1 MATSRVSSQEE
12 ALRVLLD
19 QINAQEALLNELR
32 LSVTPIETEPS
43 PDPAAYYRQICCLT
57 ATYQSLT
64 NSQPYLPI
72 RDFVLP
78 DLLAIR
84 LTSQIIRETQVAINE
99 CEVSLQDV
107 KRRLE
112 EEQADNEDAKLI
124 QAEIKLRISSL
135 EQEIELN
142 TQKSPHD
149 LERESFLELERKK
162 NHYDNETTDLML
174 AFNSFIEQ
182 HLAHMLAVE
191 ELGGPIVGQ
200 IIEIHDEMLQGEF
213 NSQGKAKNAK
223 LHESKRQKRI
233 NQIWSTRPP
242 NEEKYDEKF
251 AAAAEMKNLIKELLN
266 KMADEST
273 NFPDAYIKL
282 QRESAA
288 ARFLVR
294 SKVAQFH
301 PKDASRLR
309 LIDFGNEIDD

>member
-1 MATSRVSSQEE
+1 MATSKVSSQEE
-12 ALRVLLD
+12 TLRALLD

-32 LSVTPIETEPS
+32 LLVTPVETEPCL
-43 PDPAAYYRQICCLT
+43 DPVAYHRQLCCLT
-57 ATYQSLT
+57 ATYRSLT

-72 RDFVLP
+72 GDFVLP

-84 LTSQIIRETQVAINE
+84 STSQVIRETQVAIND
-99 CEVSLQDV
+99 CELSLQDV

-135 EQEIELN
+135 EQEIKIN
-142 TQKSPHD
+142 NKKSPHD
-149 LERESFLELERKK
+149 LERENFLELQRKK
-162 NHYDNETTDLML
+162 NRYDNETTDLML

-182 HLAHMLAVE
+182 HLAPMLAVE

-200 IIEIHDEMLQGEF
+200 IIDIHDEILQGEF
-213 NSQGKAKNAK
+213 NSQGKAKKVK
-223 LHESKRQKRI
+223 LQESKRQRRI
-233 NQIWSTRPP
+233 SQIWSTQPP
-242 NEEKYDEKF
+242 NEEKYDEKC
-251 AAAAEMKNLIKELLN
+251 AAAAEMKSLIKELLN
-266 KMADEST
+266 KMSDESI

-282 QRESAA
+282 HRESAA
-288 ARFLVR
+288 ARYLVR
-294 SKVAQFH
+294 SKIAQFH